1 MKFHEFMKNKI
12 SIIILS
18 FLFFFTQGYAIENK
32 ILFKINNKIVT
43 TIDVQNEIDYL
54 NSVNPTFKS
63 LENNKIIEISKNSLI
78 RSKIKEITLEKMVQ
92 KIELD
97 KNEFERA
104 LISNYSNIGI
114 NNIAELEEYLLQ
126 FNIQIQKLKKRVS
139 IDSYWNQIIYDIYKD
154 KIKIDLNQ
162 IKKNIL
168 KDNIQKEF
176 LLSEIVFNIEIEE
189 NFEEKLKNIKKSID
203 EKGFENT
210 ALIYSVSGSVNMGG
224 KLGWITE
231 NSINQ
236 EILIEILKTGIN
248 NYTKPIKIPSGF
260 IILKIDEIRET
271 EKNVNFDE
279 ELQKII
285 RAKTNEQLNQYSNLF
300 FNKVKKDIVIN
311 EL

>member
-78 RSKIKEITLEKMVQ
+78 RSKIKEITLEKMVE

-210 ALIYSVSGSVNMGG
+210 ALIYSVSDSVNMGG

>member
-92 KIELD
+92 KIELN
-97 KNEFERA
+97 KTEFERA

-189 NFEEKLKNIKKSID
+189 NFGEKLKNIKKSID

-210 ALIYSVSGSVNMGG
+210 ALIYSISDSVNMGG